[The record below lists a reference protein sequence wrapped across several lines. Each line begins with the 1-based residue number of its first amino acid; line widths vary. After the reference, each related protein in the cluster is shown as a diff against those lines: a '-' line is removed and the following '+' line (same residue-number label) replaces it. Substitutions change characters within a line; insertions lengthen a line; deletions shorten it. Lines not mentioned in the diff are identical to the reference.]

1 MAGTSLKVPCT
12 DSIPNWRS
20 ILKEIF
26 MSTIRKQVQ
35 HRDSV
40 DGQFVKK
47 EYANTHKNT
56 TEREVI
62 KHPVVT
68 APPPKRP
75 AK

>member
-1 MAGTSLKVPCT
+1 
-12 DSIPNWRS
+12 
-20 ILKEIF
+20 

-35 HRDSV
+35 HRDSG

-47 EYANTHKNT
+47 EYADTHKGT

-62 KHPVVT
+62 KHPVIT
-68 APPPKRP
+68 PPPPKKP